1 MEFRDLKKELDENV
15 IQNFYIFVGEEQE
28 VMKKYVK
35 RIDPE
40 AREADSLQ
48 SLVVTFQNKGLF
60 SKNVRRTFFIKNDH
74 SIEDKDVKEIFEILK
89 GDRLILIFDKKD
101 DRKKFFKSAKKHIYE
116 FSKFSSVE
124 LSRIVMKALD
134 VDERIGMELAKMCNN
149 DVARLESEIDKL
161 RHADKEITEDLIYDL
176 VMKEPEDV
184 IFDMIKAVV
193 KGQKK
198 LAFDLYEDLKERRE
212 SPIKIISLLY
222 TQFKLTLLIQCY
234 SKLDN
239 KEIAEKIGINAGRIY
254 YMKELIGA
262 FSLEELKDTLVE
274 IQETEVMIKTG
285 KLDQHTALE
294 KLLLSIL
301 R

>member
-1 MEFRDLKKELDENV
+1 
-15 IQNFYIFVGEEQE
+15 
-28 VMKKYVK
+28 
-35 RIDPE
+35 
-40 AREADSLQ
+40 
-48 SLVVTFQNKGLF
+48 
-60 SKNVRRTFFIKNDH
+60 
-74 SIEDKDVKEIFEILK
+74 
-89 GDRLILIFDKKD
+89 
-101 DRKKFFKSAKKHIYE
+101 
-116 FSKFSSVE
+116 
-124 LSRIVMKALD
+124 
-134 VDERIGMELAKMCNN
+134 MELAKMCNN